1 MGLVVPLASM
11 GREEGELIF
20 YVDFFFYSFPFFF
33 SIWGPWGFLSSPHL
47 VPWIVFVD
55 SNL

>member
-1 MGLVVPLASM
+1 MVPLASM

-20 YVDFFFYSFPFFF
+20 YVDIFFLLCFPFFF